1 MDYEKRE
8 KGKGKGKGSGNRD
21 GGKGHDKGSA
31 GGRQKK
37 YTPWVACK
45 KCYDWAFTY
54 NLHWECKG
62 CKITFLEHATGSSK
76 AALSEK
82 AKNESGASPT
92 EPATPPAGVPADFI
106 NMLAKLLSVA
116 KGQALPEAVK
126 QQVAALDT
134 AVTSAKESMSTQAPT
149 HGELQGKV
157 LQLDKDVRRLQAA
170 EKRLQERKIKLA
182 KELEDT
188 STELTATSDKLAK
201 STADYRENL
210 HRLQVLHNGD
220 AASTPAGGKAAEGG
234 GGGPPSGK
242 GSSGNSMDEHWRS
255 VARSEIKKA
264 ATEQYRKRVAD
275 FSAKRRKTAGGTQK
289 AKEDEDD
296 GEDDLFG
303 DDLDAEM
310 EALTEAAMAA
320 IPKSRF

>member
-1 MDYEKRE
+1 MDYEKRG
-8 KGKGKGKGSGNRD
+8 KGKGKGKGSGSRD
-21 GGKGHDKGSA
+21 GGKGKDKGSA
-31 GGRQKK
+31 GGSQKWPRP
-37 YTPWVACK
+37 YVACK
-45 KCYDWAFTY
+45 VCNDWAYTH
-54 NLHWECKG
+54 NLHWMCSG

-82 AKNESGASPT
+82 TKDESGANPT
-92 EPATPPAGVPADFI
+92 EPATPPDGVPADFI

-126 QQVAALDT
+126 QQVEALDT
-134 AVTSAKESMSTQAPT
+134 VVTSAKESMSTQAPT

-170 EKRLQERKIKLA
+170 EKKLQERKVRLA
-182 KELEDT
+182 KELEET
-188 STELTATSDKLAK
+188 STELTTTSDKLAK

-210 HRLQVLHNGD
+210 QRLQVLHNGD